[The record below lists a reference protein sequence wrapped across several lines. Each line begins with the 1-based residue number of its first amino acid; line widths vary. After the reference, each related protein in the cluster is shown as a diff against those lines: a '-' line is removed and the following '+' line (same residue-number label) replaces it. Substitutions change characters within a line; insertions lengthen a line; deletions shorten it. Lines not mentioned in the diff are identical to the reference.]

1 MADENGYGKKT
12 KHEYDR
18 QTETPDVSDI
28 QNPDV
33 THETNDVNVG
43 TIFKFVAWL
52 SVGTAIAFLAVFGVF
67 KILQWAQ
74 TEQAG
79 ERSPLARKA
88 DERRPPEPYLQ
99 LAPYSRTHPLD
110 DMRNL
115 KAYWREQTDNYG
127 ILDQGTGTVRIPVA
141 EAKRLMLE
149 RNMFPVRGNNSSSAA
164 GNRTANGQASGLQQP
179 SIPAEEQPPTFQSS
193 GRQGDRRLQ

>member
-1 MADENGYGKKT
+1 MAEENGHGRSAKQD
-12 KHEYDR
+12 YDQ
-18 QTETPDVSDI
+18 QTETPDVSGI
-28 QNPDV
+28 ENPDV
-33 THETNDVNVG
+33 THETNDVNVS
-43 TIFKFVAWL
+43 TIVKFVAWL

-79 ERSPLARKA
+79 ERSPLARKGT
-88 DERRPPEPYLQ
+88 ERRPPEPYLQ
-99 LAPYSRTHPLD
+99 RAPYSETHPLD

-115 KAYWREQTDNYG
+115 KAFWEEQMNNYG
-127 ILDQGTGTVRIPVA
+127 VVDQASGTVRVPIA

-149 RNMFPVRGNNSSSAA
+149 RNMFPVRNNT
-164 GNRTANGQASGLQQP
+164 NRSGAANGQASGQPQQP